1 MQEEETEQDALWRV
15 TGELEFAI
23 AIDNLPEAI
32 SNLEQSNIVTALEK
46 HKGNKTKA
54 AEELGIGRTNL
65 IAKIRK
71 YNISFN
77 DV

>member
-1 MQEEETEQDALWRV
+1 MQEETEQDALWRM

-23 AIDNLPEAI
+23 SIENLPEAI

-46 HKGNKTKA
+46 YQGNKTKA

-71 YNISFN
+71 YDIKYHA
-77 DV
+77 

>member
-1 MQEEETEQDALWRV
+1 MQEEETEQDALWRI

-23 AIDNLPEAI
+23 SIDNLPEAI

-46 HKGNKTKA
+46 HNGNKTKA

-65 IAKIRK
+65 IAKLRK
-71 YNISFN
+71 YDIKFS
-77 DV
+77 V